1 MLLVTIFTVNL
12 STNIEDAVIWPTFI
26 FIPAINDSAFD
37 AVDAYDA
44 LNAYEAEST
53 EPEIDPPKTYD
64 AVSAYAEYD
73 ALTAY
78 DAESIDPEIDPPKT
92 YDAVRA
98 YEALTALMLA
108 GNTLEPV
115 IIPSA
120 LVCINKLLPLTYTSV
135 NAVFAAFLCV
145 K

>member
-12 STNIEDAVIWPTFI
+12 STNIEDAVICPTFM

-44 LNAYEAEST
+44 LNAYDAEST
-53 EPEIDPPKTYD
+53 E
-64 AVSAYAEYD
+64 
-73 ALTAY
+73 
-78 DAESIDPEIDPPKT
+78 PEIDPPKT

-115 IIPSA
+115 ITPSA

>member
-12 STNIEDAVIWPTFI
+12 STNIEDAVIWPTFM

-44 LNAYEAEST
+44 LNAYDAEST
-53 EPEIDPPKTYD
+53 DPEIDPPKTYD
-64 AVSAYAEYD
+64 AVRAYE
-73 ALTAY
+73 ALTEY
-78 DAESIDPEIDPPKT
+78 EAESTDPEIDPPKT

-108 GNTLEPV
+108 GNTFEPV

>member
-12 STNIEDAVIWPTFI
+12 STNIEDAVICPTFI

-37 AVDAYDA
+37 AVNAYDA
-44 LNAYEAEST
+44 LKEYDAEST
-53 EPEIDPPKTYD
+53 DPEIDPPKTYD
-64 AVSAYAEYD
+64 AVRAYE
-73 ALTAY
+73 ALTEY

-108 GNTLEPV
+108 GNTFEPV